1 MGTNQILRMPIV
13 SFDVGPGE
21 GPTNMGEVHLR
32 EEEGMGWDDRESTTA
47 LNSRAKWG
55 GGGGAITTSHN
66 CRDAWRKHGT
76 VRSSRPMPG
85 EREIRFSPTAKL
97 RCGAR
102 LVHANRLPVGKI
114 GG

>member
-1 MGTNQILRMPIV
+1 MMGTNQILRMPIV

-55 GGGGAITTSHN
+55 GGGSNYHFA
-66 CRDAWRKHGT
+66 
-76 VRSSRPMPG
+76 
-85 EREIRFSPTAKL
+85 
-97 RCGAR
+97 
-102 LVHANRLPVGKI
+102 
-114 GG
+114 

>member
-1 MGTNQILRMPIV
+1 MMGTNQILRMPIV

-55 GGGGAITTSHN
+55 GGGGSNYHFA
-66 CRDAWRKHGT
+66 
-76 VRSSRPMPG
+76 
-85 EREIRFSPTAKL
+85 
-97 RCGAR
+97 
-102 LVHANRLPVGKI
+102 
-114 GG
+114 